1 MNVVNKAFTY
11 RNRGLTM
18 LERATLFFGTTR
30 VTSNV
35 ALTAGS
41 SQQGKALRASVAYKM
56 QNQIAQA
63 KIIQYLSFTGQMF

>member
-11 RNRGLTM
+11 RNRRLTM

-35 ALTAGS
+35 AFTAGS